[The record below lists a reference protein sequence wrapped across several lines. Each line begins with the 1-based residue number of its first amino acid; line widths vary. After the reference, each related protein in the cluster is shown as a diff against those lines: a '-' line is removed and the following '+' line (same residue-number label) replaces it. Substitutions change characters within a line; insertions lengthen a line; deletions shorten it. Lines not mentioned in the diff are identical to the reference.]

1 MRICN
6 LWRNVSVLLVAG
18 CICCAMPS
26 CSDDDAP
33 AVIEA
38 AQPCASAYELNEV
51 GDVALEFEVIPENAQ
66 VNEVKII
73 GENRAFEAQGFTS
86 KGGGKWLL
94 NARVTDFTQIKQENT
109 VILSVRQTGGA
120 ASEVELV
127 VTDPY
132 TIENKFTL
140 ANPKGFNYYSADKE
154 NLYETGLP
162 VVIAAEKQEE
172 KKEEEKPGMDVEKK
186 PEIKNIKVVDGA
198 VSHKVGAV
206 HFNIIP
212 MTEETGFTLNVNPE
226 KLEEVQEAIPTYSTL
241 DFNVQLTS
249 KNSRVASLPLTV
261 TACAP
266 QATVEDDALTLSRSD
281 LGNPDFEKGFDIDVT
296 HKLRQM
302 GILEKSGFKVKSL
315 GLLDENGKSVDDGPF
330 IETQLEIMD
339 AEGNTKCSVSLTGDA
354 RYNYAPGTYYY
365 VLRCRQPWEYNGK
378 TYNPSCANLKF
389 KIVIK

>member
-1 MRICN
+1 MRIYN

-94 NARVTDFTQIKQENT
+94 NAWVTDFTQIKQENT
-109 VILSVRQTGGA
+109 VILSVRQTGGT

-162 VVIAAEKQEE
+162 VVIAAEKQE
-172 KKEEEKPGMDVEKK
+172 DLAL
-186 PEIKNIKVVDGA
+186 IDSKNIKVVDGA

>member
-66 VNEVKII
+66 VHEVKII

-162 VVIAAEKQEE
+162 VVIAAEKQE
-172 KKEEEKPGMDVEKK
+172 DLAL
-186 PEIKNIKVVDGA
+186 IDSKNIKVVDGA

-266 QATVEDDALTLSRSD
+266 QATVEDDALTLSRSE

>member
-132 TIENKFTL
+132 TIEKDSTITVL
-140 ANPKGFNYYSADKE
+140 IRKTCMK
-154 NLYETGLP
+154 P
-162 VVIAAEKQEE
+162 V
-172 KKEEEKPGMDVEKK
+172 
-186 PEIKNIKVVDGA
+186 
-198 VSHKVGAV
+198 
-206 HFNIIP
+206 
-212 MTEETGFTLNVNPE
+212 
-226 KLEEVQEAIPTYSTL
+226 
-241 DFNVQLTS
+241 
-249 KNSRVASLPLTV
+249 
-261 TACAP
+261 
-266 QATVEDDALTLSRSD
+266 
-281 LGNPDFEKGFDIDVT
+281 
-296 HKLRQM
+296 
-302 GILEKSGFKVKSL
+302 
-315 GLLDENGKSVDDGPF
+315 
-330 IETQLEIMD
+330 
-339 AEGNTKCSVSLTGDA
+339 
-354 RYNYAPGTYYY
+354 
-365 VLRCRQPWEYNGK
+365 CR
-378 TYNPSCANLKF
+378 
-389 KIVIK
+389 

>member
-162 VVIAAEKQEE
+162 VVIAAEKQE
-172 KKEEEKPGMDVEKK
+172 DLAL
-186 PEIKNIKVVDGA
+186 IDSKNIKVVDGA

-266 QATVEDDALTLSRSD
+266 QATVEDDALTLSRSE

>member
-162 VVIAAEKQEE
+162 VVIAAEKQE
-172 KKEEEKPGMDVEKK
+172 DLAL
-186 PEIKNIKVVDGA
+186 IDSKNIKVVDGA

-249 KNSRVASLPLTV
+249 KNSRVASLSLTV

>member
-51 GDVALEFEVIPENAQ
+51 GEVALEFEVIPENAQ

-162 VVIAAEKQEE
+162 VVIAAEKQE
-172 KKEEEKPGMDVEKK
+172 DLAL
-186 PEIKNIKVVDGA
+186 IDSKNIKVVDGA

>member
-94 NARVTDFTQIKQENT
+94 NAKVTDFTQIKQENT

-127 VTDPY
+127 VTAPY

-162 VVIAAEKQEE
+162 VVIAAEKQE
-172 KKEEEKPGMDVEKK
+172 DLAL
-186 PEIKNIKVVDGA
+186 IDSKNIKVVDGA

>member
-38 AQPCASAYELNEV
+38 AQPCASAYELDEV

-66 VNEVKII
+66 VNEIKII

-86 KGGGKWLL
+86 KVGGKWQL

-162 VVIAAEKQEE
+162 VVIAAEKQE
-172 KKEEEKPGMDVEKK
+172 DLAL
-186 PEIKNIKVVDGA
+186 IDSKNIKVVDGA

>member
-109 VILSVRQTGGA
+109 VILSVRQTGGT

-162 VVIAAEKQEE
+162 VVIAAEKQE
-172 KKEEEKPGMDVEKK
+172 DLAL
-186 PEIKNIKVVDGA
+186 IDSKNIKVVDGA

-266 QATVEDDALTLSRSD
+266 QATVEDDALALSRFD
-281 LGNPDFEKGFDIDVT
+281 LGNPGFEKGFDIDVT

>member
-162 VVIAAEKQEE
+162 VVIAAEKQE
-172 KKEEEKPGMDVEKK
+172 DLAL
-186 PEIKNIKVVDGA
+186 IDSKNIKVVDGA

-378 TYNPSCANLKF
+378 TYNPSCAKLKF

>member
-66 VNEVKII
+66 VHEVKII

-154 NLYETGLP
+154 NLYETSLP
-162 VVIAAEKQEE
+162 VVIAAEKQE
-172 KKEEEKPGMDVEKK
+172 DLAL
-186 PEIKNIKVVDGA
+186 IDSKNIKVVDGA

-241 DFNVQLTS
+241 DFNVRLTS

-281 LGNPDFEKGFDIDVT
+281 LSNPDFEKGFDIDVT

>member
-162 VVIAAEKQEE
+162 VVIAAEKQE
-172 KKEEEKPGMDVEKK
+172 DLAL
-186 PEIKNIKVVDGA
+186 IDSKNIKVVDGA

-315 GLLDENGKSVDDGPF
+315 GLLDEIGVRWAFHRDTARNHGCRRQHQMQREPDRRCP
-330 IETQLEIMD
+330 IQLRPGHLLLRTALPPAVGMQWQDIQSFLCQSEIQ
-339 AEGNTKCSVSLTGDA
+339 N
-354 RYNYAPGTYYY
+354 RNQIN
-365 VLRCRQPWEYNGK
+365 RQPGDE
-378 TYNPSCANLKF
+378 TVF
-389 KIVIK
+389 

>member
-162 VVIAAEKQEE
+162 VVIAAEKQE
-172 KKEEEKPGMDVEKK
+172 DLAL
-186 PEIKNIKVVDGA
+186 IDSKNIKVVDGA
-198 VSHKVGAV
+198 VSHKVGAG

>member
-162 VVIAAEKQEE
+162 VVIAAEKQE
-172 KKEEEKPGMDVEKK
+172 DLAL
-186 PEIKNIKVVDGA
+186 IDSKNIKVVDGA

-378 TYNPSCANLKF
+378 TYNPSCANRN
-389 KIVIK
+389 

>member
-162 VVIAAEKQEE
+162 VVIAAEKQE
-172 KKEEEKPGMDVEKK
+172 DLAL
-186 PEIKNIKVVDGA
+186 IDSKNIKVVDGA

-378 TYNPSCANLKF
+378 TYNPSCANLK
-389 KIVIK
+389 

>member
-162 VVIAAEKQEE
+162 VVIAAEKQE
-172 KKEEEKPGMDVEKK
+172 DLAL
-186 PEIKNIKVVDGA
+186 IDSKNIKVVDGA

-226 KLEEVQEAIPTYSTL
+226 KLDEVQEAIPTYSTL

>member
-66 VNEVKII
+66 VDEVKII
-73 GENRAFEAQGFTS
+73 GENRAFEAKGFTS

-162 VVIAAEKQEE
+162 VVIAAEKQE
-172 KKEEEKPGMDVEKK
+172 DLAL
-186 PEIKNIKVVDGA
+186 IDSKNIKVVDGA

-365 VLRCRQPWEYNGK
+365 VLRCRQPWECYGK

>member
-33 AVIEA
+33 AVIEV

-109 VILSVRQTGGA
+109 VILSVRQTGGT

-162 VVIAAEKQEE
+162 VVIAAEKQE
-172 KKEEEKPGMDVEKK
+172 DLAL
-186 PEIKNIKVVDGA
+186 IDSKNIKVVDGA

>member
-109 VILSVRQTGGA
+109 VILSVRQTGGD

-162 VVIAAEKQEE
+162 VVIAAEKQE
-172 KKEEEKPGMDVEKK
+172 DLAL
-186 PEIKNIKVVDGA
+186 IDSKNIKVVDGA

>member
-94 NARVTDFTQIKQENT
+94 NARLTDFTQIKQENT

-162 VVIAAEKQEE
+162 VVIAAEKQE
-172 KKEEEKPGMDVEKK
+172 DLAL
-186 PEIKNIKVVDGA
+186 IDSKNIKVVDGA

-226 KLEEVQEAIPTYSTL
+226 KLDEVQEAIPTYSTL

>member
-162 VVIAAEKQEE
+162 VVIAAEKQE
-172 KKEEEKPGMDVEKK
+172 DLAL
-186 PEIKNIKVVDGA
+186 IDSKNIKVVDGA

-365 VLRCRQPWEYNGK
+365 VLRCHQPWEYNGK

>member
-162 VVIAAEKQEE
+162 VVIAAEKQE
-172 KKEEEKPGMDVEKK
+172 DLAL
-186 PEIKNIKVVDGA
+186 IDSKNIKVVDGA

-389 KIVIK
+389 KIVINLSSG

>member
-162 VVIAAEKQEE
+162 VVIAAEKQE
-172 KKEEEKPGMDVEKK
+172 DLAL
-186 PEIKNIKVVDGA
+186 IDSKNIKVVDGA

-241 DFNVQLTS
+241 DFNMQLTS

>member
-6 LWRNVSVLLVAG
+6 LWRNVSVLLLAG

-162 VVIAAEKQEE
+162 VVIAAEKQE
-172 KKEEEKPGMDVEKK
+172 DLAL
-186 PEIKNIKVVDGA
+186 IDSKNIKVVDGA

>member
-162 VVIAAEKQEE
+162 VVIAAEKQEDLA
-172 KKEEEKPGMDVEKK
+172 MIDS
-186 PEIKNIKVVDGA
+186 KNIKVVDGA

>member
-162 VVIAAEKQEE
+162 VVIAAEKQE
-172 KKEEEKPGMDVEKK
+172 DLAL
-186 PEIKNIKVVDGA
+186 IDSKNIKVVDGA

-302 GILEKSGFKVKSL
+302 GIWKR
-315 GLLDENGKSVDDGPF
+315 VDS
-330 IETQLEIMD
+330 
-339 AEGNTKCSVSLTGDA
+339 K
-354 RYNYAPGTYYY
+354 
-365 VLRCRQPWEYNGK
+365 
-378 TYNPSCANLKF
+378 
-389 KIVIK
+389 

>member
-1 MRICN
+1 M
-6 LWRNVSVLLVAG
+6 LVAG
-18 CICCAMPS
+18 CICCVMPS

-162 VVIAAEKQEE
+162 VVIAAEKQE
-172 KKEEEKPGMDVEKK
+172 DLAL
-186 PEIKNIKVVDGA
+186 IDSKNIKVVDGA

-226 KLEEVQEAIPTYSTL
+226 KLEEVQEAIPRYSTL
-241 DFNVQLTS
+241 DFNVELTS

-266 QATVEDDALTLSRSD
+266 QATVEDDALTLSRSE

-354 RYNYAPGTYYY
+354 RYNYALGTYYY

>member
-33 AVIEA
+33 AVIVA

-162 VVIAAEKQEE
+162 VVIAAEKQE
-172 KKEEEKPGMDVEKK
+172 DLAL
-186 PEIKNIKVVDGA
+186 IDSKNIKVVDGA

>member
-6 LWRNVSVLLVAG
+6 FWRNVSVLLVAG

-162 VVIAAEKQEE
+162 VVIAAEKQE
-172 KKEEEKPGMDVEKK
+172 DLAL
-186 PEIKNIKVVDGA
+186 IDSKNIKVVDGA

>member
-26 CSDDDAP
+26 CRDDDAP

-66 VNEVKII
+66 VHEVKII

-162 VVIAAEKQEE
+162 VVIAAEKQE
-172 KKEEEKPGMDVEKK
+172 DLAL
-186 PEIKNIKVVDGA
+186 IDSKNIKVVDGA

>member
-162 VVIAAEKQEE
+162 VVIAAEKQE
-172 KKEEEKPGMDVEKK
+172 DLAL
-186 PEIKNIKVVDGA
+186 IDSKNIKVVDGA

-266 QATVEDDALTLSRSD
+266 QTTVEDDALTLSRSD

-302 GILEKSGFKVKSL
+302 GILERSGFKVKSL

>member
-86 KGGGKWLL
+86 KVGGKWLL

-162 VVIAAEKQEE
+162 VVIAAEKQE
-172 KKEEEKPGMDVEKK
+172 DLAL
-186 PEIKNIKVVDGA
+186 IDSKNIKVVDGA

>member
-162 VVIAAEKQEE
+162 VVIAAEKQE
-172 KKEEEKPGMDVEKK
+172 DLAL
-186 PEIKNIKVVDGA
+186 IDSKNIKVVDGA

-354 RYNYAPGTYYY
+354 RYNYVPGTYYY

>member
-1 MRICN
+1 MGICN

-162 VVIAAEKQEE
+162 VVIAAEKQE
-172 KKEEEKPGMDVEKK
+172 DLAL
-186 PEIKNIKVVDGA
+186 IDSKNIKVVDGA

>member
-162 VVIAAEKQEE
+162 VVIAAEKQE
-172 KKEEEKPGMDVEKK
+172 DLAL
-186 PEIKNIKVVDGA
+186 IDSKNIKVVDGA

-266 QATVEDDALTLSRSD
+266 QAAVEDDALTLSRSD